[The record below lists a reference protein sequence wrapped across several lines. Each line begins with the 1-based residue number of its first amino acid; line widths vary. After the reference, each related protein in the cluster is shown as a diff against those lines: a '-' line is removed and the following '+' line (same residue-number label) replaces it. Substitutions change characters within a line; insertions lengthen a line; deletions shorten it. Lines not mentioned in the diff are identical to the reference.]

1 MSSSTRALFA
11 GGYGSGDGFQA
22 EIASFEIATTGNA
35 VDFGDISYA
44 ADNVA
49 GLSNG
54 HGGL

>member
-1 MSSSTRALFA
+1 MSSSTRGLFA

-35 VDFGDISYA
+35 LDFGDMTYS
-44 ADNVA
+44 ADNVC